1 MTTNQSDLTA
11 FDGETPEDACVR
23 YEICG
28 NVVPQN
34 GRMCADCLD
43 AVRAADR
50 EQQEETLVLVDY
62 NVTLYSLKHMF
73 SPDKSVLNQYL

>member
-1 MTTNQSDLTA
+1 MSSNQSDLTA
-11 FDGETPEDACVR
+11 FDGETPEGACAR

-28 NVVPQN
+28 NVVPAN

-50 EQQEETLVLVDY
+50 ERRDGE
-62 NVTLYSLKHMF
+62 NR
-73 SPDKSVLNQYL
+73 